1 MTLERRAF
9 VLGLLALSPAL
20 ARPRAAAAAEELT
33 MLATVTRVVNL
44 PMIVGLRLLEK
55 EDGVK
60 VAIKDLRSPESV
72 MLAVIEGQG
81 QVATGFAPFYPA
93 IEKGAPV
100 RGVLE
105 LSRPEFVVMAK
116 KEIGSV
122 KELHG
127 VRLASHSP
135 KATVQSLLEFYLK
148 TQSGVQPNVVFIPE
162 GSPARAEALLR
173 GAVDAAAFDLTAAQ
187 VVAERAPG
195 KFHVLVDFT
204 DQPVSSSSLVVNAAF
219 AKDKPELVQ
228 KLVRRMLESYRQG
241 ARDPKFWVRERGETL
256 KEVDDAK
263 LEGQLRALVKIFDL
277 NGGLDRMRG
286 PGAVENLSFQVA
298 TGNLTG
304 PVGRVARVYL
314 DLMIALPT
322 AALIP
327 LVILSVGINVASSAV
342 IVFVFSAPFVTLN
355 AYGGVRDVRARLVEM
370 ARAFG
375 ASPGQLFLCVVLP
388 SALPMI
394 LAGIR
399 YGLSRAFVGL
409 IVAELLLS
417 PFGLGR
423 LIMTARSMFE
433 HDRMFATVL
442 WTLLLAGAALAALA
456 RLEAR
461 LLRWRA

>member
-116 KEIGSV
+116 KEITSV

-219 AKDKPELVQ
+219 AKEKPELVR

-241 ARDPKFWVRERGETL
+241 ARDAKFWVRERGETL

-263 LEGQLRALVKIFDL
+263 LEGQLRALHRAYD
-277 NGGLDRMRG
+277 GS
-286 PGAVENLSFQVA
+286 VEYKWSEDNKLV
-298 TGNLTG
+298 
-304 PVGRVARVYL
+304 RV
-314 DLMIALPT
+314 IW
-322 AALIP
+322 
-327 LVILSVGINVASSAV
+327 
-342 IVFVFSAPFVTLN
+342 
-355 AYGGVRDVRARLVEM
+355 
-370 ARAFG
+370 
-375 ASPGQLFLCVVLP
+375 
-388 SALPMI
+388 
-394 LAGIR
+394 IR
-399 YGLSRAFVGL
+399 
-409 IVAELLLS
+409 
-417 PFGLGR
+417 
-423 LIMTARSMFE
+423 
-433 HDRMFATVL
+433 
-442 WTLLLAGAALAALA
+442 
-456 RLEAR
+456 
-461 LLRWRA
+461 

>member
-1 MTLERRAF
+1 MIIRTNAL
-9 VLGLLALSPAL
+9 VLGLLTLGLVAGGARPAL
-20 ARPRAAAAAEELT
+20 AGEELT

-60 VAIKDLRSPESV
+60 VTVKDLRSPEAV

-100 RGVLE
+100 KGVLE

-116 KEIGSV
+116 KEIASV
-122 KELHG
+122 KQLNG

-148 TQSGVQPNVVFIPE
+148 TQPGVQPNVVFIPE

-187 VVAERAPG
+187 VVNERAPG
-195 KFHVLVDFT
+195 KFHILVDFT

-219 AKDKPELVQ
+219 AKSKPELVQ
-228 KLVRRMLESYRQG
+228 KLVRRMIESYRQG

-256 KEVDDAK
+256 KEIDDAK

-286 PGAVENLSFQVA
+286 PGAMENLSFQVA
-298 TGNLTG
+298 TGSLTA
-304 PVGRVARVYL
+304 PVSKWKPEQFFDTAPL
-314 DLMIALPT
+314 E
-322 AALIP
+322 AALK
-327 LVILSVGINVASSAV
+327 
-342 IVFVFSAPFVTLN
+342 
-355 AYGGVRDVRARLVEM
+355 D
-370 ARAFG
+370 
-375 ASPGQLFLCVVLP
+375 
-388 SALPMI
+388 
-394 LAGIR
+394 
-399 YGLSRAFVGL
+399 
-409 IVAELLLS
+409 
-417 PFGLGR
+417 LGR
-423 LIMTARSMFE
+423 R
-433 HDRMFATVL
+433 
-442 WTLLLAGAALAALA
+442 
-456 RLEAR
+456 
-461 LLRWRA
+461 